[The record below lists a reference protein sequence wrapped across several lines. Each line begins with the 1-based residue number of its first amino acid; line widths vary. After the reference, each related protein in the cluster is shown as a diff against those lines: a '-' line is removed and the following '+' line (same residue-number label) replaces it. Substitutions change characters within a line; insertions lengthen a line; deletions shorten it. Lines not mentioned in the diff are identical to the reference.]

1 MRLFGCIN
9 SRIAEAATANR
20 APEVGMGCT
29 INLHSDCHAA
39 TIIDVLSPTRVRVQQ
54 DTSKLVSGSQM
65 SESQEY
71 EFTPNPEGTKTTFSK
86 RKNGLWIE
94 VGSPRTGGTSLTIG
108 ERDEYYDPT
117 F

>member
-1 MRLFGCIN
+1 MRLFGSLN

-20 APEVGMGCT
+20 IPEVGMGAT
-29 INLHSDCHAA
+29 INMHSDRHAV
-39 TIIDVLSPTRVRVQQ
+39 TIVAVLSPTRIQVQE
-54 DTSKLVSGSQM
+54 DTSKLVSGSRM

-71 EFTPNPEGTKTTFSK
+71 EFTPNPKGTVTTFSK

-94 VGSPRTGGTSLTIG
+94 AGASRGNGSSLTIG
-108 ERDEYYDPT
+108 ERDEYYDPS